1 MCHDSCILVSSKLI
15 LTEYHYDILLPK
27 KTNQIQSNKQKCL
40 WSLRLIIGRSQWS
53 KKQPTNY
60 QYNVTKVNGY
70 SFQPS
75 YEIKVTKRICL
86 EFEIKTFF

>member
-1 MCHDSCILVSSKLI
+1 MSVVIEANHWP
-15 LTEYHYDILLPK
+15 LPVV
-27 KTNQIQSNKQKCL
+27 
-40 WSLRLIIGRSQWS
+40 

>member
-1 MCHDSCILVSSKLI
+1 M
-15 LTEYHYDILLPK
+15 TYYFK
-27 KTNQIQSNKQKCL
+27 KRTNQIPSNKQKRL
-40 WSLRLIIGRSQWS
+40 WSLRLIIGRAQWS

-60 QYNVTKVNGY
+60 QCNVTKVNGY
-70 SFQPS
+70 SFQLS